1 MDRNW
6 YERLRGW
13 QEITEQSL
21 RRKWWLWPLLFAI
34 DLFWH
39 RVYGAV
45 SEYLDSRS
53 DGMSSAAKAI
63 LGRIPTDPITL
74 AVVFSLVI
82 IVVLMVHAYF
92 DTRTTPDRTVRKP
105 LSPIPGSALVPFT
118 TPPPGM
124 APLPTSLPKLTIRVV
139 DAVATT
145 RLLTSFSQPETFV
158 MMRLRV
164 VNTRQ
169 PAVTVKTW
177 NLELKKPD
185 GSDWV
190 RAYEW
195 RPQGKVSFKRPMPMM
210 GKEPEEESIGCQF
223 RERTSTVPLDLGV
236 AEEGWAVFRVT
247 HPTLCHL
254 FTATFVITAIDDLNE
269 ESTKRLPPGEWL
281 TPVELV
287 AFS

>member
-1 MDRNW
+1 
-6 YERLRGW
+6 
-13 QEITEQSL
+13 
-21 RRKWWLWPLLFAI
+21 
-34 DLFWH
+34 
-39 RVYGAV
+39 
-45 SEYLDSRS
+45 
-53 DGMSSAAKAI
+53 MSSAAKAI

-74 AVVFSLVI
+74 AVVFSLL
-82 IVVLMVHAYF
+82 IVVGLMVHAYF
-92 DTRTTPDRTVRKP
+92 DTRKVPDRNVRKTVFP
-105 LSPIPGSALVPFT
+105 PVPGSNLVPFT
-118 TPPPGM
+118 TPPPGI
-124 APLPTSLPKLTIRVV
+124 APMLTSSPKLTIRVV

-145 RLLTSFSQPETFV
+145 RLLTVFSQPETFV
-158 MMRLRV
+158 MLRLRV

-195 RPQGKVSFKRPMPMM
+195 RPQGNVSFKRPIPMM

-223 RERTSTVPLDLGV
+223 RERTSTVPLDVGA

-254 FTATFVITAIDDLNE
+254 FTATFVITATDDLNE
-269 ESTKRLPPGEWL
+269 ESTRTLPPGEWL